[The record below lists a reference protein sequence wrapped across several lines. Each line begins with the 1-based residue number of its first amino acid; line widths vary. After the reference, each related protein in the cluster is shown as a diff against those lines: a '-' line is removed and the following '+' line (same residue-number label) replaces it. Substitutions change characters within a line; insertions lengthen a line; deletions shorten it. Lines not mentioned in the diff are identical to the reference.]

1 MMMGD
6 VMLDFVFIWL
16 IFVKQKNFLLSTN
29 LRTFIYSNFFERQ
42 WEKIYVPLR
51 MTIFY
56 WKVCL
61 LLYHAHF
68 WPSRI
73 KFPEF
78 LPIQWFYGKNTQ
90 KRGYTITAAAAI
102 YFFPIMMSLL
112 IQLTRE
118 NVLYGHYKD
127 SSLSEGLQIIG
138 FLSRDTS
145 TRIEIRV
152 KNRIGYLIFVKGP
165 RLLRFFLLHHYLLVS
180 KTWNQK
186 YTRVTN
192 LTFWI
197 WIIGNTAYYDEEN

>member
-1 MMMGD
+1 MNGCCNWAFKLVFEKVWKQDDDGRCD
-6 VMLDFVFIWL
+6 VRFCFHMIDLCKAEKLFTF
-16 IFVKQKNFLLSTN
+16 

-68 WPSRI
+68 WPSQI

-78 LPIQWFYGKNTQ
+78 LPIQWFHGKSTQ

-118 NVLYGHYKD
+118 NVLW
-127 SSLSEGLQIIG
+127 SLQ
-138 FLSRDTS
+138 
-145 TRIEIRV
+145 
-152 KNRIGYLIFVKGP
+152 
-165 RLLRFFLLHHYLLVS
+165 RFFFIWRTSDYRFPL
-180 KTWNQK
+180 TWYFYKNWNSSQK
-186 YTRVTN
+186 PNRVPHFCKRTS
-192 LTFWI
+192 
-197 WIIGNTAYYDEEN
+197 IIAVFSCIIIYS

>member
-78 LPIQWFYGKNTQ
+78 LPIQWFHGKNTQ
-90 KRGYTITAAAAI
+90 KRGYTITAAAAT

-118 NVLYGHYKD
+118 NVLW
-127 SSLSEGLQIIG
+127 SLH
-138 FLSRDTS
+138 
-145 TRIEIRV
+145 
-152 KNRIGYLIFVKGP
+152 
-165 RLLRFFLLHHYLLVS
+165 RFFSIWRTSDYRFPLTWYFYKNWNSSQKPNRVPHFCKRTSIIAVFFLHHYLLVS
-180 KTWNQK
+180 KTWNQEYVHTCK
-186 YTRVTN
+186 KK
-192 LTFWI
+192 
-197 WIIGNTAYYDEEN
+197 E